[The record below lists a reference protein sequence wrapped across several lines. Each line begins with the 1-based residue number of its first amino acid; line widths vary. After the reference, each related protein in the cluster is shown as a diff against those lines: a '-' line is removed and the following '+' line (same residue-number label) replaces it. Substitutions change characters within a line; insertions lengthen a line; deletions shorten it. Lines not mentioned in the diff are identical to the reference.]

1 LAGVA
6 EVITWIVD
14 GDRILGVV
22 ARAILA
28 RSGKA
33 TITDCVQ
40 IAGGSRTMWWRQ

>member
-22 ARAILA
+22 ANPRESIRL
-28 RSGKA
+28 
-33 TITDCVQ
+33 TFMPY
-40 IAGGSRTMWWRQ
+40 GSSLFWA